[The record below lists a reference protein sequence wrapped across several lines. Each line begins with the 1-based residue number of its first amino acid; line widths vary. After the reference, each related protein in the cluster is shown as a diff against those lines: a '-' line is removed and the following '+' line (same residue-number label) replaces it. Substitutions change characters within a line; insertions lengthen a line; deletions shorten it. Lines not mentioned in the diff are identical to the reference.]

1 MRIAQLRA
9 RTGTFDG
16 ADLGKAALTD
26 GAGFGGALD
35 GLIQSLLGSDM
46 VNIKRVNWEAP
57 RQGSRH
63 TRTVARNVSRDDAGF
78 RQT

>member
-1 MRIAQLRA
+1 M
-9 RTGTFDG
+9 GTLDG

-26 GAGFGGALD
+26 GAGFGQVLD
-35 GLIQSLLGSDM
+35 GLIQGLLGSDM
-46 VNIKRVNWEAP
+46 ANIKRLNWEAP

-63 TRTVARNVSRDDAGF
+63 THTAARNVSRDDVCF